1 MALAQGVNMALLEK
15 YCCSGVKHMLSAVRN
30 GSGELLCALGSPFS
44 ALVLRSLRSLGS
56 PVSSTREPLTW
67 KKAESGA
74 VSGFLFVREREEI
87 HVVACSALHLY
98 LSVHDLA
105 F

>member
-15 YCCSGVKHMLSAVRN
+15 YCCSGVKHMLSEMAA
-30 GSGELLCALGSPFS
+30 GSYFVHS
-44 ALVLRSLRSLGS
+44 ALLFLRSLRSLGS
-56 PVSSTREPLTW
+56 PVSSTQEPLTW

-74 VSGFLFVREREEI
+74 VSGFLLVREREEI
-87 HVVACSALHLY
+87 HVVVCSALHLY